1 MKTFL
6 NTMIAGVFLVAGAQG
21 ASAQM
26 INECDWQA
34 SARNIAEPWSE
45 NTRMFAE
52 GKVRLALVDT
62 IEPAAAAFHIL
73 VLSPPYDEVG
83 ARQCKV
89 ISLNESFGFTGIEF
103 SKLEARYDPAVG
115 LIFEVPAFLYGDDG
129 TSSTEV
135 ELAFWLNQST
145 GELVGEIFR
154 SPE

>member
-6 NTMIAGVFLVAGAQG
+6 NPMIAGLFLVAGAQG

-26 INECDWQA
+26 INECEWQA
-34 SARNIAEPWSE
+34 SARNIVEPWSE
-45 NTRMFAE
+45 NTRTFAE
-52 GKVRLALVDT
+52 GKVRLALLDT
-62 IEPAAAAFHIL
+62 VEPAAAAFHIM

-83 ARQCKV
+83 GRQCKV
-89 ISLNESFGFTGIEF
+89 ISWNESVGFTGIEF
-103 SKLEARYDPAVG
+103 SKLQARYDPAVG
-115 LIFEVPAFLYGDDG
+115 LIFGVPAFLYDGDG